1 VLPRVWELSALH
13 HIVMW
18 ALFGGAVM
26 KTKMNLGHLETL
38 SSLRDMGFDLTNA
51 EGESRALRV
60 ESI

>member
-1 VLPRVWELSALH
+1 
-13 HIVMW
+13 MW